1 MKRKVHY
8 AGWSAPVAHVT
19 RRPRYGARVLTLSQI
34 RGPLAARK
42 PETISDETLLRAA
55 VALILREGRE
65 GLDMFFIERSRR
77 EDDPWSGHM
86 AFPGGRLE
94 DGDTGTRAAAERET
108 LEEVGIPLAEAE
120 YLGRL
125 TDLQGSPRFRQNR
138 LVVTAHMYHSD
149 FSGPPVLDPIEVSS
163 AMWFPVERLS
173 DPSTHVAHRTSEAGT
188 MEFPGI
194 EVGEP
199 GRHVV
204 WGLTYR
210 FLEIFMEAVGRPLPE
225 RSIVGSPPKSW
236 VS

>member
-1 MKRKVHY
+1 M
-8 AGWSAPVAHVT
+8 
-19 RRPRYGARVLTLSQI
+19 LTLSQI
-34 RGPLAARK
+34 RGPLAALE
-42 PETISDETLLRAA
+42 PETISDGTLFRAA
-55 VALILREGRE
+55 VALVLREGAQ
-65 GLDMFFIERSRR
+65 GLEVFFIERSQR

-94 DGDTGTRAAAERET
+94 EVDADSRAAAERET
-108 LEEVGIPLAEAE
+108 LEEVGIPLADAE

-138 LVVTAHMYHSD
+138 LVVSAHMYHSD
-149 FSGPPVLDPIEVSS
+149 FSGPLTLDQIEVSS
-163 AMWFPVERLS
+163 AMWFPVELLC
-173 DPSTHVAHRTSEAGT
+173 DPSTHVFYRTSEAGN
-188 MEFPGI
+188 MEFPGL

-210 FLEIFMEAVGRPLPE
+210 FLEIFMEAIGRPLPK